1 MKKTGATMSR
11 HTFYPDLSDLQPKIS
26 NRTENVLNFVT
37 AVAIG
42 IGLAV
47 LLVVQLSK

>member
-1 MKKTGATMSR
+1 MHHHRQTT
-11 HTFYPDLSDLQPKIS
+11 DLSDLQPRFSKGAE
-26 NRTENVLNFVT
+26 RVLDYLT
-37 AVAIG
+37 AAAIG